1 MIINSAVS
9 GIFNAHA
16 QSNVQV
22 GGLSLDRETD
32 GTGGTG
38 GNSDDA
44 VKEYIEI
51 GEEGCTPGFWRQSQH
66 YGAWQWTAY
75 EPGDDYKTVF
85 GIGGETVS
93 LRLNKNGVWSDPAAD
108 SGTSSDPTLL
118 GAAWAKGGDENAL
131 ARHAVAGLLN
141 ASSGE
146 VAYAF
151 SVDQIKTMVQEAYA
165 GGDFNTPKNLLA
177 EQNEMGCPTNGKFGP
192 VD

>member
-1 MIINSAVS
+1 M
-9 GIFNAHA
+9 
-16 QSNVQV
+16 
-22 GGLSLDRETD
+22 
-32 GTGGTG
+32 
-38 GNSDDA
+38 
-44 VKEYIEI
+44 
-51 GEEGCTPGFWRQSQH
+51 
-66 YGAWQWTAY
+66 
-75 EPGDDYKTVF
+75 F

-118 GAAWAKGGDENAL
+118 GAAWAKGGGENAL

-165 GGDFNTPKNLLA
+165 GGGFNTPKNLLA